1 MLQAVTSKAK
11 ACSPLKASDG
21 FPSVRTEYSL
31 SLLCV
36 LFDHM
41 ETSGHVWPLASTEHG
56 ASLQV
61 LYKLPHGINAASSV
75 LHFLCGESHP
85 LPAPPQ
91 PVKL

>member
-11 ACSPLKASDG
+11 VCSLLKAYDG
-21 FPSVRTEYSL
+21 SPGVRTEHSLSL

-41 ETSGHVWPLASTEHG
+41 ETSGHFWPLASAEHG

-61 LYKLPHGINAASSV
+61 
-75 LHFLCGESHP
+75 
-85 LPAPPQ
+85 
-91 PVKL
+91 